1 MSGGAP
7 GPHLTVRHLGRCSR
21 AVVLL
26 LHGGAEAGLEPVSRW
41 AGPPLRMVPFGWAI
55 RRRNR
60 GVAVA
65 RLRYRRRG
73 WNGAAADPLADV
85 RDALVRLDAR
95 RPGLPVVLVGHSMG
109 GRAALRAAGDP
120 HVLGVVALAP
130 WIPAGEP
137 VDQFAGRD
145 VVVIHGSADDRTSPT
160 NSARFAERITG
171 IARSVRYESIPGGE
185 HAMLRHVR
193 RWHRLTADA
202 VSEMI
207 TRGGAAS
214 PA

>member
-1 MSGGAP
+1 VSGDTAH
-7 GPHLTVRHLGRCSR
+7 PHLTVRHLGRRSR

-60 GVAVA
+60 RVAVA

-73 WNGAAADPLADV
+73 WNGAAEDPLADV
-85 RDALVRLDAR
+85 RDALTRLDAR
-95 RPGLPVVLVGHSMG
+95 RPGIPVVLVGHSMG

-120 HVLGVVALAP
+120 HVRGVVALAP
-130 WIPAGEP
+130 WIPAEDP
-137 VDQFAGRD
+137 VDQLAGRD
-145 VVVIHGSADDRTSPT
+145 VVVLHGSDDDRTSPG
-160 NSARFAERITG
+160 NSARFAERIAG
-171 IARSVRYESIPGGE
+171 VARSVRSETIPGGD
-185 HAMLRHVR
+185 HAMLRHAR

-202 VSEMI
+202 VTTMLTDAVTPGS
-207 TRGGAAS
+207 S
-214 PA
+214 